1 MKCQLKYHPRI
12 HPSIGLT
19 DGENLERLWSYLG
32 RFAVTTKY
40 MRPSH
45 RLDILELAIQNISE
59 RMIFG
64 LGEQLNYEIIIYL
77 YCFQYLRIFFS
88 KF

>member
-12 HPSIGLT
+12 QPSIGLT

-45 RLDILELAIQNISE
+45 RLDILELAIQNISQ

-64 LGEQLNYEIIIYL
+64 LGKQLNYEFIIYL
-77 YCFQYLRIFFS
+77 YCF
-88 KF
+88 